1 MLALLGALDGLQA
14 PGAVALAEGP
24 VLVHDRLL
32 VALGVV
38 GAHEPP
44 ALGLDVV
51 EQRRLHEHHDA
62 VVLVVGAV
70 HQADLVDLEHLHVDD
85 VALAARREVVEPAV
99 PLGHEIGGHQLAQ
112 ARSVVAGPRVLHG
125 EVQLT
130 GARRDLGRVE
140 RRVVLGRLGSR
151 GLDGA
156 EPLAR
161 RLGVGHVALARLA
174 QRRKDHEEDD
184 DRDDDEQPGA
194 AAPTGAAGE
203 SAAASASGEAA
214 TAATAGEATAPS
226 AAAEAAAAAAGG
238 RLSGRRQRQDQQGR

>member
-1 MLALLGALDGLQA
+1 MVLALLGALDGLQA
-14 PGAVALAEGP
+14 PRAVALAEGP

-38 GAHEPP
+38 GAHEAP
-44 ALGLDVV
+44 AFGLDVV

-99 PLGHEIGGHQLAQ
+99 PLGHEIGEHQVAQ

-130 GARRDLGRVE
+130 GAGRDLGRVE

-161 RLGVGHVALARLA
+161 RLRVGHVALARLA

-203 SAAASASGEAA
+203 SAASSASGEAA
-214 TAATAGEATAPS
+214 ATTAGEATAPS

-238 RLSGRRQRQDQQGR
+238 RLSGRRQRQDQQRR